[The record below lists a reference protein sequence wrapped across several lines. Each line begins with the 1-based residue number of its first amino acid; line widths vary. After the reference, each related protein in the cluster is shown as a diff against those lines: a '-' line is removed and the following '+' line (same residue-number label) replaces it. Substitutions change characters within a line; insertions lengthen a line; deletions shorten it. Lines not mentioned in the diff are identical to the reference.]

1 MRAAGTTI
9 NTLTQEQRTDW
20 ANRLSELANAGA
32 QEANDLGLPGSEA
45 YRIYIKAQ
53 EDLGYVFP
61 RDWVIE
67 D

>member
-1 MRAAGTTI
+1 
-9 NTLTQEQRTDW
+9 
-20 ANRLSELANAGA
+20 
-32 QEANDLGLPGSEA
+32 LPGSEA
-45 YRIYIKAQ
+45 YRIYIRAQ